1 MNRHL
6 WNLNRLWR
14 GAGLPGWVAVALLG
28 MCVAMVLGGIA
39 PQRAETHRLLEDS
52 AALEQRIAA
61 NVDHPAPV
69 QTTPQQQLA
78 VFLKRFPSEAEMAGA
93 VGALNAAAKRQGVHL
108 NQAELKFSI
117 EPSGLLARYSIVLPV
132 KADYR
137 SLRGFIR
144 EAMRE
149 LPGPAME
156 ELNLR
161 RSDAKST
168 VLEAQLSF
176 VLFVAKPAAQPRV
189 VAAASSLSSRPVR

>member
-28 MCVAMVLGGIA
+28 VCVAMVLGGIA
-39 PQRAETHRLLEDS
+39 PQGAETHRLLEDS

-93 VGALNAAAKRQGVHL
+93 VGSLNAAAKRQGVHL

-137 SLRGFIR
+137 ALRGFIR

-149 LPGPAME
+149 LPGLAME

-168 VLEAQLSF
+168 VLEAQLRF
-176 VLFVAKPAAQPRV
+176 VLFVAKPTAQPRV

>member
-1 MNRHL
+1 MKRHL

-14 GAGLPGWVAVALLG
+14 GAGLPGWTAVALMG
-28 MCVAMVLGGIA
+28 MCVALVLGGIA

-78 VFLKRFPSEAEMAGA
+78 VFLQRFPSEAEMAGA
-93 VGALNAAAKRQGVHL
+93 VGTLNAAARRQGVQL

-137 SLRGFIR
+137 ALRGFIR

-149 LPGPAME
+149 LPGLAME
-156 ELNLR
+156 ELNVR
-161 RSDAKST
+161 RSDAKSP
-168 VLEAQLSF
+168 VLEAQLRF
-176 VLFVAKPAAQPRV
+176 VLFVAKPQPQPRV
-189 VAAASSLSSRPVR
+189 VAAALSSRPVR

>member
-28 MCVAMVLGGIA
+28 VCVAMVLGGIA

-93 VGALNAAAKRQGVHL
+93 VGSLNAAAKRQGVHL

-137 SLRGFIR
+137 ALRGFIR

-149 LPGPAME
+149 LPGLAME

-168 VLEAQLSF
+168 VLEAQLRF
-176 VLFVAKPAAQPRV
+176 VLFVAKPQQMPR
-189 VAAASSLSSRPVR
+189 VAAAAPSSRPVR

>member
-149 LPGPAME
+149 LPGLAME

>member
-1 MNRHL
+1 MNHYF
-6 WNLNRLWR
+6 WNLSRLWR

-28 MCVAMVLGGIA
+28 ACLVMVLGGIA
-39 PQRAETHRLLEDS
+39 PQRSETHQLLEDN

-61 NVDHPAPV
+61 NAAHPAPV
-69 QTTPQQQLA
+69 QTTPAQQLA
-78 VFLKRFPSEAEMAGA
+78 VFLQRFPSEAEMAGA
-93 VGALNAAAKRQGVHL
+93 VGALNAAAKRQGVQL

-137 SLRGFIR
+137 ALRGFVR

-149 LPGPAME
+149 LPGLAME
-156 ELNLR
+156 ELNVR

-168 VLEAQLSF
+168 VLEAQLRF
-176 VLFVAKPAAQPRV
+176 VLFVAKPQPLPRV
-189 VAAASSLSSRPVR
+189 VAAAPSLSSRPVR

>member
-28 MCVAMVLGGIA
+28 VCVAMVLGGIA

-93 VGALNAAAKRQGVHL
+93 VGPHNAAAKRQGVHL
-108 NQAELKFSI
+108 NQAELQFSI

-137 SLRGFIR
+137 ALRGFIR

-149 LPGPAME
+149 LPGLAME

-176 VLFVAKPAAQPRV
+176 VLFVAKPTAQPRV

>member
-28 MCVAMVLGGIA
+28 VCVAMVLGGIA
-39 PQRAETHRLLEDS
+39 QQRAETHRLLEDS

-93 VGALNAAAKRQGVHL
+93 VGSLNAAAKRQGVHL

-137 SLRGFIR
+137 ALRGFIR

-149 LPGPAME
+149 LPGLAME

-168 VLEAQLSF
+168 VLEAQLRF
-176 VLFVAKPAAQPRV
+176 VLFVAKPQQMPR
-189 VAAASSLSSRPVR
+189 VAAAAPSSRPVR

>member
-1 MNRHL
+1 MKRHL
-6 WNLNRLWR
+6 WNLSRLWR
-14 GAGLPGWVAVALLG
+14 GAGLPGWTAVALLG
-28 MCVAMVLGGIA
+28 VCVAMVLGGIA

-61 NVDHPAPV
+61 NSAHPAPV

-137 SLRGFIR
+137 ALRGFIR

-149 LPGPAME
+149 LPGLAME

-176 VLFVAKPAAQPRV
+176 VLFVAKPTAQPRL
-189 VAAASSLSSRPVR
+189 VAAAPSLSSRPVR

>member
-1 MNRHL
+1 MKRHL
-6 WNLNRLWR
+6 WNLSRLWH

-28 MCVAMVLGGIA
+28 VCVAMVLGGIA
-39 PQRAETHRLLEDS
+39 PQRAETHQLLEDS

-61 NVDHPAPV
+61 NSAHPAPV
-69 QTTPQQQLA
+69 QITPQQQLA

-137 SLRGFIR
+137 ALRGFIR

-149 LPGPAME
+149 LPGLAME

-176 VLFVAKPAAQPRV
+176 VLFVAKPTAQPRL

>member
-1 MNRHL
+1 MKRHL

-14 GAGLPGWVAVALLG
+14 GAGLPGWTAVALLG

-78 VFLKRFPSEAEMAGA
+78 VFLQRFPSEAEMAGA
-93 VGALNAAAKRQGVHL
+93 VGTLNAAARRQG
-108 NQAELKFSI
+108 I

-137 SLRGFIR
+137 ALRGFIR

-149 LPGPAME
+149 LPGLAME
-156 ELNLR
+156 ELNVR
-161 RSDAKST
+161 RSDAKSP
-168 VLEAQLSF
+168 VLEAQLRF
-176 VLFVAKPAAQPRV
+176 VLFVAKPQPQPRV
-189 VAAASSLSSRPVR
+189 VAAALSSRPVR

>member
-28 MCVAMVLGGIA
+28 VCVAMVLGGIA

-93 VGALNAAAKRQGVHL
+93 VGSLNAAAKRQGVHL

-137 SLRGFIR
+137 ALRGFIR

-149 LPGPAME
+149 LPGLAME

-176 VLFVAKPAAQPRV
+176 VLFVAKPTAQPRV